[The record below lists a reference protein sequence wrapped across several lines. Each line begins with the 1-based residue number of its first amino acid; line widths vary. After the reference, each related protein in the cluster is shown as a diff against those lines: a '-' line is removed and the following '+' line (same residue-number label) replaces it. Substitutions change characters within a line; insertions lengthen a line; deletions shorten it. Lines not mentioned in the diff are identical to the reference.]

1 MFAGHV
7 CWAIEQDVDRVYIDH
22 HIIDAQEKL
31 MLPIVPQNMPESLH
45 FQQETCL
52 SLALCRN
59 PKAKTFAKY

>member
-1 MFAGHV
+1 
-7 CWAIEQDVDRVYIDH
+7 
-22 HIIDAQEKL
+22 

-59 PKAKTFAKY
+59 PKPKTFAKY